1 MRLNSFLLP
10 ALAGLA
16 AAEKQ
21 TEAEAYLLR
30 GPGSDASSTA
40 PSVSSHVADA
50 IFQQRVAGEHS
61 LPADVTAD
69 DFKYLNAFGK
79 APARLFHDAD
89 AAEDPYQLVIIYKG
103 INEQGAKAV
112 RKALGRATPSF
123 TTPEGLAQPLRS
135 SKNTC
140 KLNNAIDP
148 KQKQCWP
155 AATKA
160 QYIEIDMSKKS
171 GVLVL
176 SADDMKKL
184 EALAQA
190 GTMETAIVLDPSST
204 SRASANEELR
214 RRDIKTEKVLS
225 QNKGIAT
232 PEPAAEDTATSES
245 KPHPFAAKKKGPIA
259 ACFNSQNSC
268 ETATGNCSGHGVCS
282 NKYGADAS
290 KACFACHCLAT
301 TEKNAQG
308 KDSRY
313 HWGGAACQKI
323 DVSTPFW
330 LLAGFTIVMVAV
342 VGFSINLLFS
352 VGEEKL
358 PGVIGAGVS
367 RGSK

>member
-30 GPGSDASSTA
+30 GPGSDSSSAT
-40 PSVSSHVADA
+40 PSVSSHAADA
-50 IFQQRVAGEHS
+50 IFQQRVAGEHK
-61 LPADVTAD
+61 LPADVAAD
-69 DFKYLNAFGK
+69 DFKHLNAFGK
-79 APARLFHDAD
+79 APARLFRDAD
-89 AAEDPYQLVIIYKG
+89 AAEEPYQLVIVYKG
-103 INEQGAKAV
+103 IDEQGAKAV
-112 RKALGRATPSF
+112 KKALGRAKPSF

-135 SKNTC
+135 SKNSC
-140 KLNNAIDP
+140 ELGDAIDP
-148 KQKQCWP
+148 EKKQCWP
-155 AATKA
+155 AALRT
-160 QYIEIDMSKKS
+160 QYLEFDMTKKS
-171 GVLVL
+171 GAPVL
-176 SADDMKKL
+176 SAANVKKL
-184 EALAQA
+184 QALAQA

-204 SRASANEELR
+204 SRASANGELR
-214 RRDIKTEKVLS
+214 RREIKTEKVLS
-225 QNKGIAT
+225 QNKGVAT
-232 PEPAAEDTATSES
+232 PEPAIEETTPDF
-245 KPHPFAAKKKGPIA
+245 KPHSFVAKKTGPIA

-282 NKYGADAS
+282 NKYGPDAS

-308 KDSRY
+308 KNSRY

-330 LLAGFTIVMVAV
+330 LLAGFTIVMVGV

>member
-30 GPGSDASSTA
+30 GPGSDSSSTT
-40 PSVSSHVADA
+40 PSVSAHVADA
-50 IFQQRVAGEHS
+50 IFQQRVAGEHN
-61 LPADVTAD
+61 LPADVAAD
-69 DFKYLNAFGK
+69 DFKHLNAFGK

-89 AAEDPYQLVIIYKG
+89 AADEPYQLVIVYKG
-103 INEQGAKAV
+103 IDEQASKAV
-112 RKALGRATPSF
+112 KKALGRAAPSF

-135 SKNTC
+135 SKNSC
-140 KLNNAIDP
+140 KLDDAIDP
-148 KQKQCWP
+148 EKKQCWS
-155 AATKA
+155 AASRT
-160 QYIEIDMSKKS
+160 QYLEFDMTKKS
-171 GVLVL
+171 GAPVL
-176 SADDMKKL
+176 SAANVKKL
-184 EALAQA
+184 QALAQA
-190 GTMETAIVLDPSST
+190 GTMETAVVLDPSSA
-204 SRASANEELR
+204 SRTSANEELR

-225 QNKGIAT
+225 QNKGVAT
-232 PEPAAEDTATSES
+232 PEPAIEETTTSDF
-245 KPHPFAAKKKGPIA
+245 KPHPFVAKKTGPIA

-313 HWGGAACQKI
+313 HWGGAACHKI

-330 LLAGFTIVMVAV
+330 LLAGFTIVMVGV